1 MHMSLITKNNEI
13 HFICG
18 EQYVPKKFIRSH
30 EMDHI
35 NEVKLQ
41 VGKRSWNVKLDCYG
55 RFTSGLHDF
64 MSQHNVEAGDVIHF
78 ELIDKKKFVFQVR
91 VTRCISI
98 DFELL

>member
-64 MSQHNVEAGDVIHF
+64 LSQCNVEAGDVCHF
-78 ELIDKKKFVFQVR
+78 ELIDKKKFVFEVR

-98 DFELL
+98 D